1 MMLATRK
8 KIIFP
13 EAKVSSIVSSAFW
26 PDLLRQNIISGANN
40 NIISSDHGVIHDLHL
55 YFAAKITNMK
65 YSFTSYK

>member
-13 EAKVSSIVSSAFW
+13 EAKVSSTFW

-40 NIISSDHGVIHDLHL
+40 NIISSDHGVIRDLHL